1 MDRVN
6 LGPNF
11 VTHYHHGG
19 RPPFLTLS
27 DLPEDQLELVL
38 AELSEPGEQAVSA
51 RRFGP
56 RYMALRRATETR
68 LRECLVT
75 AGGTPQRRTPHYI
88 VLGESDWFAG
98 LYLAGG
104 SVRLPLS
111 ALPLDVTSITWADS
125 ITAMGLGV
133 RLGLPAP
140 DPAHAGRVYRLDELD
155 ELIGRYGRPA
165 GAAPDGLAGYA
176 GHQHHHVDSYVEIQ
190 LWSDEPV
197 LAHLDRP

>member
-1 MDRVN
+1 MDQVN
-6 LGPNF
+6 SGPTF
-11 VTHYHHGG
+11 VTHYHHAG

-27 DLPEDQLELVL
+27 DLPEDQLKLVL
-38 AELSEPGEQAVSA
+38 AGLSEPGEQAVSA

-68 LRECLVT
+68 LRERFVA
-75 AGGTPQRRTPHYI
+75 AGGTPQRSTPHYF

-98 LYLAGG
+98 LYQEGG

-111 ALPLDVTSITWADS
+111 TLPSDVTSLTWADS

-140 DPAHAGRVYRLDELD
+140 DPEHAGRVYRLHELD
-155 ELIGRYGRPA
+155 ELIGRYDLPD

-190 LWSDEPV
+190 LWSDKPV